1 MLFELLYNPI
11 SMTEAEAKKK
21 IQKLCEELHRHNYH
35 YYVLDDPEISD
46 QKYDHLMRELESL
59 EKEFPHLKSPTSP
72 TQRVGGMPLDKF
84 KKYIHHLP
92 MLSLNNA
99 FSEEELTEFDA
110 RIKRFLKTTS
120 DIEYVAEYKMDGLA
134 VELVYEQGKL
144 LVGATRG
151 DGVEGEDVTQNIKT
165 VHSIPLE
172 LLGNFPGQLE
182 VRGEVF
188 MNAKDFKKLNEE
200 RQKSEDPL
208 FANPRNAAA
217 GSIRQLDPKITASR
231 RLDFFCYGMGEVE
244 GKTFKSHWDML
255 QALKDYGFK
264 LNPTSKKCQGIK
276 EVSTFF
282 QKVLTTREKLPY
294 EIDGVV
300 VKVNSIQ
307 LQKRL
312 GEIAKS
318 PRWAIAYKFP
328 ATQETTVIKDIRVQV
343 GRTGALTPVA
353 VLEPVHVG
361 GVEVSRA
368 TLHNQDE
375 IDRKD
380 VRIGDTVFVQRAGD
394 VIPEVVKV
402 VTSKRTGKEKKFK
415 MPVHCPVCGSHVV
428 QDPDEAVARCIGLA
442 CPAKLKESLIHFVS
456 RHAMDIEGLGR
467 QWIETMVDQKFIHHF
482 SDIYKLTK
490 EKVLNLERQGEK
502 SAQNLVD
509 AIYASK
515 KKPLEKFIYAL
526 GIRHVGE
533 NTAKL
538 LAEHYQTLEK
548 LMKTTKEELEQIHE
562 VGSVMAESI
571 YDFFQDAKNIEEI
584 KRLLAQGLS
593 LSKVIKKGGIFS
605 GKTFVLTGTLPSY
618 SRDEAKKIIEDCGGK
633 VSSSVSSKTDY
644 VLAGADP
651 GSKLTQAKELGVKII
666 DEDEF
671 KKML

>member
-1 MLFELLYNPI
+1 
-11 SMTEAEAKKK
+11 MTEAEAKKK
-21 IQKLCEELHRHNYH
+21 IQKLSEELHTHNYR

-46 QKYDHLMRELESL
+46 QKYDQLMRELESL
-59 EKEFPHLKSPTSP
+59 EKEFPYLKSPTSP
-72 TQRVGGMPLDKF
+72 TQRVGGAPLDKF
-84 KKYIHHLP
+84 KKYTHHLP

-99 FSEEELTEFDA
+99 FSEEELEDFDA
-110 RIKRFLKTTS
+110 RIKRFLRTTG
-120 DIEYVAEYKMDGLA
+120 DIEYVVEYKMDGLA
-134 VELVYEQGKL
+134 VELVYEKGKL
-144 LVGATRG
+144 SVGATRG
-151 DGVEGEDVTQNIKT
+151 DGIEGEDVTQNIKT
-165 VHSIPLE
+165 VHSVPLE
-172 LLGNFPGQLE
+172 LLRKFPKRLE
-182 VRGEVF
+182 VRGEIF

-200 RQKSEDPL
+200 RQKAEEPL

-231 RLDFFCYGMGEVE
+231 HLDLFCYGVGEIE
-244 GKTFKSHWDML
+244 GEKFETHWETL
-255 QALKDYGFK
+255 HVLKKYGFK
-264 LNPTSKKCQGIK
+264 INPTSQRCQGIK

-300 VKVNSIQ
+300 VKVNDIP

-328 ATQETTVIKDIRVQV
+328 ALQETTVIKDILVQV

-353 VLEPVHVG
+353 ILEPVHVG

-380 VRIGDTVFVQRAGD
+380 VRIGDTVFIQRAGD

-415 MPVHCPVCGSHVV
+415 MPIHCPVCGSQAV
-428 QDPDEAVARCIGLA
+428 QDPDEAVARCVGLA

-456 RHAMDIEGLGR
+456 RSAMDIEGLGR
-467 QWIETMVDQKFIHHF
+467 QWIETMVDQKMIHHF

-490 EKVLNLERQGEK
+490 EKVLALERQGEK
-502 SAQNLVD
+502 SAQNLIG
-509 AIYASK
+509 AINASK
-515 KKPLEKFIYAL
+515 KKPFEKFIYAL

-538 LAEHYQTLEK
+538 LAEHFQTLEK
-548 LMKTTKEELEQIHE
+548 LMKATQEELEQIHE
-562 VGSVMAESI
+562 IGSIMAESI
-571 YDFFQDAKNIEEI
+571 YDFFQDSKNVEEI

-593 LSKVIKKGGIFS
+593 FIKTQKKSGIFS
-605 GKTFVLTGTLPSY
+605 GKTFVLTGTLPTY
-618 SRDEAKKIIEDCGGK
+618 SRDEAKKMIEDHGGK
-633 VSSSVSSKTDY
+633 VSSSVSHKTDY
-644 VLAGADP
+644 VLAGTDP
-651 GSKLTQAKELGVKII
+651 GSKLTQANELKVSII
-666 DEDEF
+666 SEDDF
-671 KKML
+671 KKMIKAS